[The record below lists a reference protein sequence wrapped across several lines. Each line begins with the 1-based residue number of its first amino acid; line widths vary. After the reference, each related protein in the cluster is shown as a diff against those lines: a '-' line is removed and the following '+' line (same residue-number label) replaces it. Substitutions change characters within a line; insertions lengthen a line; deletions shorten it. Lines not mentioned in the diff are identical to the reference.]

1 MENLTQNG
9 HNQGLFSKIRA
20 LYSIFMG
27 MGSPLFFSI
36 VTLLWVWLKLHKN
49 PWIYLNIPENVWIN
63 CFDYARALDMHDHLK
78 YSTGFLRYLI
88 KVPGFWIWHGC
99 IWTGYTEFRIYLI
112 MASYASVLFEYTTIC
127 RNIPQYAWTLLNV
140 SECLKMSEWTVLMN
154 IVTVTNVMERRQLGF
169 VTLNGNLAVSGWVV

>member
-78 YSTGFLRYLI
+78 YSTGFLRYLGLLKYQGSEYGTI
-88 KVPGFWIWHGC
+88 VYGRVTQK
-99 IWTGYTEFRIYLI
+99 YLI

-127 RNIPQYAWTLLNV
+127 LNIPQYAWTLLNV

>member
-49 PWIYLNIPENVWIN
+49 PWIYLDIPENVWIN

-78 YSTGFLRYLI
+78 YSTGFLRYLGLL
-88 KVPGFWIWHGC
+88 KYQGSEYGTVVYGRV
-99 IWTGYTEFRIYLI
+99 TQN
-112 MASYASVLFEYTTIC
+112 SEYTWLWLHMPQCCLNT
-127 RNIPQYAWTLLNV
+127 PQYVLISLNMPEHCWMSLNV
-140 SECLKMSEWTVLMN
+140 LKCLNELFWWIL
-154 IVTVTNVMERRQLGF
+154 
-169 VTLNGNLAVSGWVV
+169 